1 MVLSPM
7 FTFQVHKFR
16 DSQSGGGD
24 LELNTCA
31 KHICLRAVVAD
42 DLVDILC
49 GFLIVMPVKRG
60 LVAPQNIFIQ
70 TIIKKFDG
78 SRKSVKLLLHI
89 DRSVFHFIKS
99 FQLPR

>member
-1 MVLSPM
+1 MER
-7 FTFQVHKFR
+7 H
-16 DSQSGGGD
+16 
-24 LELNTCA
+24 TCA

-42 DLVDILC
+42 GLVDILC

-78 SRKSVKLLLHI
+78 SRKFVKLLLQI
-89 DRSVFHFIKS
+89 DGSIFYAFS
-99 FQLPR
+99 FYFTVQ